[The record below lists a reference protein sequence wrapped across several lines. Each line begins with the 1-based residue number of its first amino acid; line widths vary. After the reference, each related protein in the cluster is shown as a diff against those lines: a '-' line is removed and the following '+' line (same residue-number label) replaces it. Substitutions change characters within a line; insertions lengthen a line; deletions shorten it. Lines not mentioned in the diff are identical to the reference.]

1 MERVLNGQQEKLSEL
16 AAKCYNHPLEAAP
29 SPVSVGSPKTSSA
42 DETSSEVSSRSSLN
56 STVFRTTL
64 PVQESSSVV
73 QMPDSVCQSSEGTDR
88 THSQPVSEGR
98 ANPTRGVRAKYSYHV
113 TAVSNG
119 TSSAELSVTRPSYR
133 EVPAPF
139 CGISAA
145 DSLGC
150 PRLTGAADQN
160 VVEILDQYRIIVG
173 LKAQSVRPSDENFAD
188 QIALQ
193 HIVLVAEGTC
203 VTLLQQL
210 MRGMI
215 DVSAPSMSSVTQ
227 TVANTFDP
235 PRTGSELKRALLDL
249 LMPANVIQEVATI
262 VSSLRQ
268 QPSEAVLEYNIRF
281 RSAITRFE
289 SAVERSGPNR
299 PPIVALYVSHYEST
313 VKPILQFLQYTEKP
327 AVSLK
332 EAMDKNSPP

>member
-1 MERVLNGQQEKLSEL
+1 MERVLNGQQEKFSEL
-16 AAKCYNHPLEAAP
+16 AAKWYNHLLEAAP

-73 QMPDSVCQSSEGTDR
+73 QMPDSVCQSSEGTDH
-88 THSQPVSEGR
+88 THSQPVSEGS

-119 TSSAELSVTRPSYR
+119 TSSAELSSVTCPSYR

-139 CGISAA
+139 CSISAA
-145 DSLGC
+145 DSRGF
-150 PRLTGAADQN
+150 PRLPGAADQN
-160 VVEILDQYRIIVG
+160 VVEIFNQYRIIVG

-249 LMPANVIQEVATI
+249 LMPANAIQEVATI
-262 VSSLRQ
+262 VLSLHQ

-281 RSAITRFE
+281 RSAIPRFE
-289 SAVERSGPNR
+289 SAVERSDPTR

-313 VKPILQFLQYTEKP
+313 VKPILQCLQYTEKP

-332 EAMDKNSPP
+332 